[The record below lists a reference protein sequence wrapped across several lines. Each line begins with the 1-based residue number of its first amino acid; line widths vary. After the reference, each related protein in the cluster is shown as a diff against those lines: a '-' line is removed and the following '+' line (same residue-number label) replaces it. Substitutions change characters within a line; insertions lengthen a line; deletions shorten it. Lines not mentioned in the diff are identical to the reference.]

1 MGQPF
6 GIPQVAETGG
16 NRRQMHRKQDARC
29 IELGDQFLD
38 SSRMM
43 SYARVVIFCSWYAV
57 PEQVG
62 PVARYIYMLRQK
74 QNRAVKQLHLSMDVP
89 ILVDLCLL
97 ESFGLVHVV

>member
-29 IELGDQFLD
+29 IEIGEQFLD

-62 PVARYIYMLRQK
+62 PVARYIYVEAEAKSSSETATLINGCTHSR
-74 QNRAVKQLHLSMDVP
+74 RPVLA
-89 ILVDLCLL
+89 
-97 ESFGLVHVV
+97 

>member
-16 NRRQMHRKQDARC
+16 NRRQMHRKLDARC

-43 SYARVVIFCSWYAV
+43 PYARVCDLLFVVCYPRASRTSSKI
-57 PEQVG
+57 
-62 PVARYIYMLRQK
+62 YI
-74 QNRAVKQLHLSMDVP
+74 
-89 ILVDLCLL
+89 C
-97 ESFGLVHVV
+97 